1 MGQVHPLRRH
11 LSILISE
18 LNPIHFLNK
27 PMGEPVPLL
36 RRPTLRLSFG
46 GRHLHCYQVPGHGLT
61 FSDIVLPGILELHPN
76 IVQIIIRYSSDHI
89 SRHVFTA
96 DELRI
101 LFQCGIRRIG
111 VAVRHGSCSHF
122 ESLDVVDKIHDVLT
136 GSKQLVP
143 EHHVG
148 HPRLIVHQHPSA
160 ILAEVHP
167 APLGIASDVPLLF
180 VWQSQSPRLSDYR
193 ILRFWLAR
201 PPPTPHQPIFLVV
214 ILHFHLN

>member
-1 MGQVHPLRRH
+1 MFLADFSRLLPAHALVDAVCSHRCFQPYKIGVIDPAIDSKARHHEVQMWNSALGIMVQHGQPLAMGQVHPLRRH

-36 RRPTLRLSFG
+36 LRPTLRLSFG

-76 IVQIIIRYSSDHI
+76 IVQIIIRYSSGHI

-111 VAVRHGSCSHF
+111 VAVRHGSCSCYHRLPPF
-122 ESLDVVDKIHDVLT
+122 YLFVEKLNHRKQSL
-136 GSKQLVP
+136 P
-143 EHHVG
+143 
-148 HPRLIVHQHPSA
+148 
-160 ILAEVHP
+160 
-167 APLGIASDVPLLF
+167 PLLN
-180 VWQSQSPRLSDYR
+180 
-193 ILRFWLAR
+193 
-201 PPPTPHQPIFLVV
+201 HG
-214 ILHFHLN
+214 H